1 MFNSLKR
8 QNRVRVPGQ
17 RRTMSAKPVSSGR
30 GESTIASSDEGDL
43 KAISNAMRFG
53 RPIYFVRSGIGTTLD
68 VCLEANHA
76 IRVRDEMRGRIIN
89 GRQDIQAYVRHS
101 TPLIR
106 LA

>member
-17 RRTMSAKPVSSGR
+17 RRTMSAKPISSGR
-30 GESTIASSDEGDL
+30 GESTIASSEEGEL

-53 RPIYFVRSGIGTTLD
+53 RPIYLIRSDIGTTLD
-68 VCLEANHA
+68 VCLEAQHA

-89 GRQDIQAYVRHS
+89 GRQGIQAYVRYS
-101 TPLIR
+101 TALVR
-106 LA
+106 L